1 MYLSLQFLFL
11 GMILEKMAC
20 PRMVITY
27 IVIVTGQFNTF
38 DHYYPLK
45 NQ

>member
-1 MYLSLQFLFL
+1 MYLTLQILLL

-20 PRMVITY
+20 PRMVITC
-27 IVIVTGQFNTF
+27 IVIVPGQFDTF
-38 DHYYPLK
+38 EHDYPLK